1 MVSAALQEKNIRL
14 DDGLFEVTMI
24 KTPRNAIELQE
35 IITSLLRGEM
45 DSNYIISYKTR
56 QVVIRS
62 EIAIPWTLDGEY
74 GGDHKEVEICCH
86 QKAVDI
92 IVNHQ
97 FGESEI

>member
-1 MVSAALQEKNIRL
+1 MVAFRTNR
-14 DDGLFEVTMI
+14 
-24 KTPRNAIELQE
+24 
-35 IITSLLRGEM
+35 
-45 DSNYIISYKTR
+45 
-56 QVVIRS
+56 VVIES
-62 EIAIPWTLDGEY
+62 EEPIAWTLDGEY

>member
-1 MVSAALQEKNIRL
+1 MEIELNGEKIRDEFIYGMITNSESVGGFRSITGKNIRL

-62 EIAIPWTLDGEY
+62 EIAISMDAGW
-74 GGDHKEVEICCH
+74 
-86 QKAVDI
+86 
-92 IVNHQ
+92 
-97 FGESEI
+97 